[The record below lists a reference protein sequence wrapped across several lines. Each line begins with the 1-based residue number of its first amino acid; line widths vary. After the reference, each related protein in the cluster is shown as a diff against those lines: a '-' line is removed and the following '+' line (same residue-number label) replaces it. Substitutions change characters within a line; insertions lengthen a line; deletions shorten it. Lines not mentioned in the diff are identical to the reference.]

1 MKLAQL
7 ADIQLGY
14 PFRSRLE
21 PDQDGDVAIVQMKD
35 IDDTDLLQFTGVIR
49 VALPA
54 RSDRHLLRA
63 GDLLLR
69 SRGRS
74 NGVALVPDN
83 PPAAILAAPM
93 VRIRPDTSRV
103 MPSYLH
109 WYLNSPAGQAHIV
122 GLAEGTSVMMIS
134 VEKIKD
140 LEVPLPALPRQAAI
154 AEVAQM
160 AQREHQLLSE
170 IARLR
175 QRATT
180 HLLMN
185 EAKKTTP

>member
-1 MKLAQL
+1 MKLSRL

-21 PDQDGDVAIVQMKD
+21 PDQEGDVSVVQMKD
-35 IDDTDLLQFTGVIR
+35 IDDTDLLRFTGVTRI
-49 VALPA
+49 ALPA
-54 RSDRHLLRA
+54 RGSRHLLQA

-74 NGVALVPDN
+74 NGVALVSDN

-93 VRIRPDTSRV
+93 VRIRPDPSKV

-109 WYLNSPAGQAHIV
+109 WYLNSPAGQAQIV

-140 LEVPLPALPRQAAI
+140 LEVPLPALSRQAAI
-154 AEVAQM
+154 AEVGQM

-170 IARLR
+170 IAGLR
-175 QRATT
+175 QRVTT
-180 HLLMN
+180 HILMN
-185 EAKKTTP
+185 EAKKATP